1 MADEQTIPA
10 PRGGVGADEV
20 PTADSGSGASAG
32 RRKPS
37 SGRSAG
43 WWAVCS
49 VLVVLVVIIGG
60 YGCLLYVS
68 LNPDIG
74 PDGFQVGALPAQL
87 PTTSQAIPRSPQQR
101 QQEQK
106 PTSTEVP

>member
-1 MADEQTIPA
+1 MPDEQTTPEH
-10 PRGGVGADEV
+10 RGGVGADEALAV
-20 PTADSGSGASAG
+20 NSSSEASIG

-43 WWAVCS
+43 WWAIRF

-60 YGCLLYVS
+60 YGCLLYVN

-74 PDGFQVGALPAQL
+74 PDGF
-87 PTTSQAIPRSPQQR
+87 
-101 QQEQK
+101 
-106 PTSTEVP
+106 